1 MKRLNYVE
9 LTFIILIFCL
19 ISSCQQKEE
28 EPVDLIVGTW
38 ENVESSVDFSRTVTL
53 SFYSD
58 KTGLSTVKYVVFGN
72 PESHNNNFTYTTKD
86 GVLTW
91 IFGTQFSETP
101 YSISGD
107 QLYLTY
113 LEEDMVLTRKLP

>member
-1 MKRLNYVE
+1 MNKLNPVG
-9 LTFIILIFCL
+9 LTFIILIFYL
-19 ISSCQQKEE
+19 FSSCQKEE
-28 EPVDLIVGTW
+28 ELVDPIVGTW
-38 ENVESSVDFSRTVTL
+38 EYSESSVDFSRTVTL
-53 SFYSD
+53 SFHSD

-72 PESHNNNFTYTTKD
+72 PESHNNNFNYITKD

-91 IFGTQFSETP
+91 IFGTEFSKTP

-113 LEEDMVLTRKLP
+113 LEEEMVLTRKLP